1 MEQKIR
7 EHLRK
12 IRVQPLAFES
22 LGARSMSTLI
32 RTPDVSLLIDLE
44 VALGPRKPKLPHP
57 REYSVRNES
66 RTRIIDAASKSNVL
80 FVSHYHHDHFTPSCL
95 EMTWLGSTPTI
106 AESIYSDKVILAKDI
121 RNSINPTQK

>member
-44 VALGPRKPKLPHP
+44 VALGPRKPKLPHA
-57 REYSVRNES
+57 REYSARNES
-66 RTRIIDAASKSNVL
+66 RTRIIDAASK
-80 FVSHYHHDHFTPSCL
+80 
-95 EMTWLGSTPTI
+95 
-106 AESIYSDKVILAKDI
+106 
-121 RNSINPTQK
+121 